1 LPQPLGP
8 ISITLQP
15 RRTSN
20 DSSRTCSGS
29 NSGNRWARHHVGG

>member
-1 LPQPLGP
+1 LGP

-20 DSSRTCSGS
+20 DSSRTCSSSSSSTGT
-29 NSGNRWARHHVGG
+29 A